1 MAMEP
6 WEGTT
11 NPDGATG
18 DLPTMEPVPSLTVL
32 AGEVQRSYRLGD
44 RARVGRAQDSEVRLS
59 SDEVSRHHL
68 LVERTADGFVVSDL
82 SSKNGTRVNG
92 QVLRPGVPQ
101 TLHYGDRLT
110 LGRSVLLLFTPHD
123 DVEEQ
128 LMMAQRL
135 ESLGRL
141 AGGVAHDFNNLLGT
155 VITNLTYLRRLQPET
170 RLDHPDVRS
179 TLDDSHAALRRAS
192 ELTRQL
198 LGFAR
203 QSREHDRPVNFSE
216 LVGEVVRMLRRTID
230 PAITITEE
238 IAPKIVVIADPNQ
251 LQQVLM
257 NLVLNAADA
266 LEGGGR
272 IEIRLREVLGG
283 GLTSGHRPHAL
294 LEVEDDGHGMDEV
307 TKARAFEPFFTT
319 KQAGRGTGLGL
330 SLVYG
335 VAKSY
340 GGEAQIES
348 SPGHGTKV
356 RFLLP
361 VASSPELPTPIGAS
375 RSGGDL
381 STGLVLLVDDEDLFR
396 NSTTRMLRHL
406 GFQVAPTRSG
416 REALELLRSNPGVYR
431 VVMLDLV
438 MPDLTGEATFH
449 AIRQLDPGAQVIV
462 ISGQHDTHRVDA
474 LLQAGA
480 RAFVPK
486 PFDLETLR
494 KELREAVEASS

>member
-1 MAMEP
+1 MDN
-6 WEGTT
+6 WDVTT

-18 DLPTMEPVPSLTVL
+18 DLPSVPSVPSLTVL
-32 AGEVQRSYRLGD
+32 AGEAQRSYRVGD
-44 RARVGRAQDSEVRLS
+44 RARVGRAQDAEVRLS

-68 LVERTADGFVVSDL
+68 LVERQGQQYLVVDL
-82 SSKNGTRVNG
+82 NSKNGSRLNG
-92 QVLRPGVPQ
+92 HLLRPGVPEP
-101 TLHYGDRLT
+101 LHFGDRLT

-155 VITNLTYLRRLQPET
+155 VITNLSYLRRLQPDT
-170 RLDHPDVRS
+170 RLDHPDVR
-179 TLDDSHAALRRAS
+179 TTIDDSHAALRRAS

-230 PAITITEE
+230 PAVSITEE
-238 IAPKIVVIADPNQ
+238 IDPKIVVIADSNQ

-266 LEGGGR
+266 LSGGGQ
-272 IEIRLREVLGG
+272 IQIRLKEVLGG
-283 GLTSGHRPHAL
+283 GLVSSQRPHAL
-294 LEVEDDGHGMDEV
+294 LEVEDNGHGMDEL
-307 TKARAFEPFFTT
+307 TRARAFEPFFTT
-319 KQAGRGTGLGL
+319 KEVGRGTGLGL

-348 SPGHGTKV
+348 ESGRGTKV

-361 VASSPELPTPIGAS
+361 VASAPELPTPVSGS
-375 RSGGDL
+375 RSLAD
-381 STGLVLLVDDEDLFR
+381 SPTGLVLLIDDEDLFR
-396 NSTTRMLRHL
+396 ASTTRMLRHL

-416 REALELLRSNPGVYR
+416 REALELVRSHPGVYR

-438 MPDLTGEATFH
+438 MPDLTGEATFE
-449 AIRQLDPGAQVIV
+449 ALRRLEPDAQVIV
-462 ISGQHDTHRVDA
+462 ISGHHDGARVEA
-474 LLQAGA
+474 LLAAGA

-494 KELREAVEASS
+494 KELKEAVEASS